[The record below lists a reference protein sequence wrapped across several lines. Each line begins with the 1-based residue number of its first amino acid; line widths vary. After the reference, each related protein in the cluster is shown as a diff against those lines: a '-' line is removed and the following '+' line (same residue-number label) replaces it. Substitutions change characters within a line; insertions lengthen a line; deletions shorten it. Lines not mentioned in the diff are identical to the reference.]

1 MTRKTEH
8 VRAMAAAWLAIA
20 LAAGVPLAAQDD
32 APPEAEGAAAAE
44 EPAGWT
50 GSGEL
55 GVVATSGNTETSS
68 FSGRLEADREWASG
82 TLRLTA
88 AALRAEETESER
100 RAVGA
105 TPDDVRIVET
115 SESELT
121 AESYSAAAQYDREL
135 TERLFAFGS
144 AGWERDELAGI
155 ADRFTVGTGLGHVWA
170 DREELS
176 SRTSYGVTYTY
187 EEGTSGLE
195 QDFAGLRVSWDY
207 RRMLTETTTYTHA
220 FVVNENLDDT
230 DDLRADLLAS
240 IAVAMTERLALKV
253 SGQVKLDN
261 QPAFEAVPRELPDGT
276 PAGDTVLVELEE
288 VDTVLSAALVVNF

>member
-1 MTRKTEH
+1 MTTKTEH
-8 VRAMAAAWLAIA
+8 VRAAVAAWLT
-20 LAAGVPLAAQDD
+20 LVFVAGVPLAAQDEV
-32 APPEAEGAAAAE
+32 PEEAAEAAAQA
-44 EPAGWT
+44 PAGWT
-50 GSGEL
+50 GSGAL

-68 FSGRLEADREWASG
+68 ISGRLEADREWASG

-88 AALRAEETESER
+88 AALRAEKTETER
-100 RAVGA
+100 RAIGA
-105 TPDDVRIVET
+105 TPDDVRIVEISDT
-115 SESELT
+115 EPT
-121 AESYSAAAQYDREL
+121 AESYSAAGQYDREL

-155 ADRFTVGTGLGHVWA
+155 ADRSTVGAGLGHVWA
-170 DREELS
+170 DREELE
-176 SRTSYGVTYTY
+176 SRTSYGVTYTR

-207 RRMLTETTTYTHA
+207 RRLLTETTTYTHA
-220 FVVNENLDDT
+220 LVVNENLDDT

-240 IAVAMTERLALKV
+240 IAVAMTERLALEV
-253 SGQVKLDN
+253 SGQVKFDN

-288 VDTVLSAALVVNF
+288 VDTVLTASLVVKL

>member
-1 MTRKTEH
+1 MEH
-8 VRAMAAAWLAIA
+8 VHAAAAAWLIMG
-20 LAAGVPLAAQDD
+20 LAAGVPLAAQE
-32 APPEAEGAAAAE
+32 EATEEAAEAAAE

-68 FSGRLEADREWASG
+68 LSGRLEATRSWAEG

-88 AALRAEETESER
+88 SALRAEETETER
-100 RAVGA
+100 RAIGA

-115 SESELT
+115 SDTRLA
-121 AESYSAAAQYDREL
+121 AESYSAAAQYDHEL

-144 AGWERDELAGI
+144 TRWERDELAGI
-155 ADRFTVGTGLGHVWA
+155 ADRVSVGAGLGRIWA
-170 DREELS
+170 DREELA
-176 SRTSYGVTYTY
+176 SRASLGVTYTR

-195 QDFAGLRVSWDY
+195 RDFAGLRVSWDY
-207 RRMLTETTTYTHA
+207 RRLLTETTTYTHA
-220 FVVNENLDDT
+220 LVVNENLEDA

-253 SGQVKLDN
+253 SGQVKFDN

-288 VDTVLSAALVVNF
+288 VDTVLSAALVVTF